1 MHSSS
6 RRSNQVV
13 SARAVALGA
22 IAALLLA
29 SPLAADEPDTAPPPG
44 VARST
49 MTLERLVTAIRH
61 AQGAAA
67 HGIAQTRREQ
77 WKISFG
83 ALTGTL
89 TYVQA
94 GKNYRPTK
102 HSDPTRRRGD
112 SGAVE
117 RGT

>member
-29 SPLAADEPDTAPPPG
+29 SPLGADEPDTAPPRD
-44 VARST
+44 VAPST

-61 AQGAAA
+61 AQGALAPERTS
-67 HGIAQTRREQ
+67 GFRLDPWMPIGEES
-77 WKISFG
+77 WKTLNTNRTVFTKAVVNTTDTEVG
-83 ALTGTL
+83 A
-89 TYVQA
+89 
-94 GKNYRPTK
+94 
-102 HSDPTRRRGD
+102 
-112 SGAVE
+112 
-117 RGT
+117 